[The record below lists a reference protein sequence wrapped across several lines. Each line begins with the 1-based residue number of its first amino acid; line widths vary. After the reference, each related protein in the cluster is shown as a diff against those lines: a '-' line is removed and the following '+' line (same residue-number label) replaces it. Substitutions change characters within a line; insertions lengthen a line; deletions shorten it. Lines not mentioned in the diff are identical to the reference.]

1 LVHTHAPQVHLDA
14 RGPGRGAGPA
24 AGPAGSGPLA
34 APDAADRRA
43 PRLLERLQILR
54 RNLEPQRARLDDR
67 AAGPDLEHLAL
78 RARRTHP
85 HPIARADRTRAPP
98 LPSSARP
105 GRHALLPCALSL
117 GRPLHA
123 GPGFPRRLRQV
134 RALLRRSPEL
144 AHRALDLRPR
154 LQQQL
159 ARIFARPL
167 SVRRLRRRQL
177 LLPRLPVAP
186 PPRAAPR
193 PRRRRPPPRRRGAG
207 GGLPRWGPEPPPLA
221 RPPLQPRE
229 GLLEPRLVVV
239 AVAVGAV
246 EDGTGKP
253 ETARDRQAVA

>member
-159 ARIFARPL
+159 PPIFARPL
-167 SVRRLRRRQL
+167 SVRR
-177 LLPRLPVAP
+177 PRAPHPLP
-186 PPRAAPR
+186 PPPQ
-193 PRRRRPPPRRRGAG
+193 PPPQQLGARAG
-207 GGLPRWGPEPPPLA
+207 IVELVDEALRLGL
-221 RPPLQPRE
+221 PPLQPRE

-253 ETARDRQAVA
+253 E